1 MAGQADAGARRE
13 LVSGFAS
20 GLRELRE
27 AAGTPS
33 FRRMAGVSGVISHT
47 TLHEAAG
54 GSRFPSWETTREF
67 VKACG
72 GDEREWRAKWLAA
85 KAGLSPEE
93 TITPL
98 REEIAPRPGKWWT
111 RGRLITIAAAAA
123 AALVAVFAV
132 QYFQDSPYDPLHAG
146 DFSEFVRDVTIPDG
160 TQVQVSETFTKV
172 WEIHNKGTVLWQ
184 GRAMRLEN
192 SVGGC
197 IPPPR
202 LTVGTTPPGDRVM
215 VTATVIAAADPGICK
230 IDYKMV
236 DEHDRVLLPGSR
248 PIFLLVNVVGPTP

>member
-1 MAGQADAGARRE
+1 MAGQAGGQTRRDI
-13 LVSGFAS
+13 VSGFAAA
-20 GLRELRE
+20 LRELRE

-85 KAGLSPEE
+85 KAELSPEE
-93 TITPL
+93 PIVPL
-98 REEIAPRPGKWWT
+98 RAEIAPVPVKWWT
-111 RGRLITIAAAAA
+111 RGRLVLLASTTVAM
-123 AALVAVFAV
+123 LVAAGAV
-132 QYFQDSPYDPLHAG
+132 YFFQKSPYDPLYAG

-172 WEIHNKGTVLWQ
+172 WEIENKGSVLWQ

-215 VTATVIAAADPGICK
+215 VTATVIAATDPGICK

-236 DEHDRVLLPGSR
+236 DEHDRVVLPGSR
-248 PIFLLVNVVGPTP
+248 PIFLLVNVVK